1 MKEDTTGKLNNTL
14 SVATGERSGA
24 AQARYGQTATQ
35 PREACGVRG
44 ACSRF
49 FRGRR
54 PSKAPASWTH
64 SMRFATSAAL
74 GKSQVFHSTTRQFC
88 GYSWHVVCCQMIRM
102 ILSAEASEIIAYL
115 KTANGKFVNLAEIS
129 RRAGG
134 KRRFE
139 DTPDWAKNLMSPLV
153 DAGFLEV
160 NSRGHYRVPVNGQ
173 DKAQPQAAA
182 KPTPPPPPKQRGK
195 VLGDNYFPTS
205 EESQIV
211 AGDYFPTSD

>member
-1 MKEDTTGKLNNTL
+1 
-14 SVATGERSGA
+14 
-24 AQARYGQTATQ
+24 
-35 PREACGVRG
+35 
-44 ACSRF
+44 
-49 FRGRR
+49 
-54 PSKAPASWTH
+54 
-64 SMRFATSAAL
+64 
-74 GKSQVFHSTTRQFC
+74 
-88 GYSWHVVCCQMIRM
+88 M

-153 DAGFLEV
+153 DAGLLEV
-160 NSRGHYRVPVNGQ
+160 NSRGHYRVPVNRQ